1 MNFNEFLP
9 KELVRKLSGF
19 FMLEENCRGYDPN
32 TPIGEIAEHAFKH
45 WQRHEQEVDK
55 LKRVIRHNADLLEL
69 EKEKVADA
77 RRIACD
83 FQNVIRDIEEK
94 FRNQKYKRCLDN
106 AWWCRKLI
114 NVYALSAYTHRGWKI
129 AGYYNE
135 KAELYRKWHKRWLAI
150 ADKFKE

>member
-1 MNFNEFLP
+1 MRESRKNANALTLKEKKIHNDAILT

-69 EKEKVADA
+69 EKEKVAAA
-77 RRIACD
+77 RKIACD
-83 FQNVIRDIEEK
+83 YQEII
-94 FRNQKYKRCLDN
+94 
-106 AWWCRKLI
+106 
-114 NVYALSAYTHRGWKI
+114 
-129 AGYYNE
+129 NE
-135 KAELYRKWHKRWLAI
+135 KERQERHHK
-150 ADKFKE
+150 